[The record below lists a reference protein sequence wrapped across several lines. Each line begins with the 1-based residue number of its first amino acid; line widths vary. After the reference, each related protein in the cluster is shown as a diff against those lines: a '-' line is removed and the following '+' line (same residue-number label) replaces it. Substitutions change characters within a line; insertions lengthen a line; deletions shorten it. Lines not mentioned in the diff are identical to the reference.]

1 VLAGY
6 TDEDWIPK
14 ITAQIV
20 FGGLPAQGSLPFTIS
35 NTFKEGQGFPTIA
48 LNRFS
53 YSLPEAA
60 GFDSKTLEQI
70 NAIAREAID
79 SGATPGSSILVA
91 RGGKVI
97 YEYANGWLTYENKD
111 CCNRTNHLRSRL
123 GNQSV
128 GNSCKPLCSCMRK
141 GLIDVNKK
149 AAVYLPELK
158 DFQ

>member
-20 FGGLPAQGSLPFTIS
+20 FGGLPAQGTLPFTIS
-35 NTFKEGQGFPTIA
+35 NEFKEGQGLATIA

-53 YSLPEAA
+53 YSLPEAS
-60 GFDSKTLEQI
+60 GLDSKTLEQI

-97 YEYANGWLTYENKD
+97 YEYASGWLTYENKVAG
-111 CCNRTNHLRSRL
+111 NRTNHLRPRL
-123 GNQSV
+123 GNQSF
-128 GNSCKPLCSCMRK
+128 GNSANRY
-141 GLIDVNKK
+141 VH
-149 AAVYLPELK
+149 V
-158 DFQ
+158 